1 MWLRVTV
8 DGNND
13 LLLGN
18 VYIPPSGSPYS
29 DSEGFNRVSAELET
43 LTCSKNIQVC
53 LTGDFNAR
61 CGVKSEYVVE
71 SDVEP
76 SDFDIDP
83 ILYRTLLNQREMD
96 DKGIP
101 CKRVS
106 SDHHINE
113 YGNRLIEFC
122 QCHALYI
129 CNGRIGRDCNEGSF
143 TTVKRSIV
151 DYVIGS
157 TGVLTN
163 MNEFAISNF
172 DSMFSDIHR
181 PILCNLRISLDISTN
196 DP

>member
-1 MWLRVTV
+1 MSCQFVMWLRVTV

-18 VYIPPSGSPYS
+18 VYTPPSGSPHS
-29 DSEGFNRVSAELET
+29 DSEGFNRVSAVSLEK

-76 SDFDIDP
+76 SDVDIDP

-96 DKGIP
+96 DKGIA
-101 CKRVS
+101 CKRVLS
-106 SDHHINE
+106 EINA

-122 QCHALYI
+122 HDKAYI
-129 CNGRIGRDCNEGSF
+129 YAMVESGA
-143 TTVKRSIV
+143 TVTR
-151 DYVIGS
+151 
-157 TGVLTN
+157 GVLRQSK
-163 MNEFAISNF
+163 EAS
-172 DSMFSDIHR
+172 
-181 PILCNLRISLDISTN
+181 
-196 DP
+196 